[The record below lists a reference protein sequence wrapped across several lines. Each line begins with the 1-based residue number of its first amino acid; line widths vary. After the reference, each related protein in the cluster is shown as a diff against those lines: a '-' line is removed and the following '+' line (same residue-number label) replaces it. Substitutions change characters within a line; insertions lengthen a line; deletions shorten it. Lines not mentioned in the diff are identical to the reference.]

1 MTSGQRALRRGLAIT
16 VAVLVVV
23 GCGTDPAGLGRS
35 GTPAAPTATVA
46 PSTTGVVDV
55 SGTELTAGLVP
66 FTECDE
72 LLRHLRA
79 EATERVGP
87 YGLDGGWFGG
97 PVALEMATMD
107 MAMADGAMTAP
118 AVGMARSMEEGVDY
132 SGTNV

>member
-1 MTSGQRALRRGLAIT
+1 MTSGRRVLRNGLAVT
-16 VAVLVVV
+16 VVSLVVV

-35 GTPAAPTATVA
+35 GNPVAPTTMTVAPSTTGPTATVA

-72 LLRHLRA
+72 LLRHLRT

-87 YGLDGGWFGG
+87 YGLGGGWFGG
-97 PVALEMATMD
+97 PVVML
-107 MAMADGAMTAP
+107 
-118 AVGMARSMEEGVDY
+118 SLIHI
-132 SGTNV
+132 

>member
-1 MTSGQRALRRGLAIT
+1 MTSGRRVLRTGLAVT
-16 VAVLVVV
+16 VVSLVVV

-35 GTPAAPTATVA
+35 GNPVAPTTMTVAPSTTGPTATVA

-72 LLRHLRA
+72 LLRHLRT

-87 YGLDGGWFGG
+87 
-97 PVALEMATMD
+97 
-107 MAMADGAMTAP
+107 TA
-118 AVGMARSMEEGVDY
+118 
-132 SGTNV
+132 